1 MKSSLTK
8 REINRQRWLERITDW
23 QQSGLTQKA
32 YCARHHLGLA
42 SFQRWRRIFM
52 MEETS
57 MDTPP
62 IAFLPVNLVEP
73 SASSLML
80 RINEHLRLEIS
91 AGFDPNTLKQVIQV
105 LQGS

>member
-1 MKSSLTK
+1 
-8 REINRQRWLERITDW
+8 
-23 QQSGLTQKA
+23 
-32 YCARHHLGLA
+32 
-42 SFQRWRRIFM
+42 M

-57 MDTPP
+57 KDTPP
-62 IAFLPVNLVEP
+62 VGFLPVNLVEP

-105 LQGS
+105 LQAS